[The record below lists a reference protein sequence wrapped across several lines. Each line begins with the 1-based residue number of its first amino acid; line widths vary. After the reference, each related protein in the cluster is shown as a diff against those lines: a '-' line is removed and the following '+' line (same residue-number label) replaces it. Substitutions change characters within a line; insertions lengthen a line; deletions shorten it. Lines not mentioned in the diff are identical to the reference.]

1 MVVAEVVMGM
11 RLMVGQGVRGRGV
24 VDDVSDGHGGD
35 GGDRVNRVNRVNR
48 VDRVDRVDRMV
59 AAVMG
64 YDHIV
69 VGGVVRRRGWDER
82 VRGGRRD
89 DRMD

>member
-1 MVVAEVVMGM
+1 MVVAEVMGM

-35 GGDRVNRVNRVNR
+35 GGDRVNRV
-48 VDRVDRVDRMV
+48 DRVDRVNRMV

>member
-24 VDDVSDGHGGD
+24 VNDVRDGHGGNS
-35 GGDRVNRVNRVNR
+35 GDRVNRVNR
-48 VDRVDRVDRMV
+48 VDRVDWVNRMV